1 MKRIWLI
8 AWSTYKQ
15 RVRSGSFL
23 MLTLGLP
30 VLMVVAGAIPFFTE
44 GFGDE
49 LPVVGVIDQTGQ
61 LTLVQEVAVD
71 EQTLQLKAYT
81 EPVQAQEAYQ
91 QGEIG
96 GYLVIPSGYFEGEQV
111 RYYAEESPNAFLN
124 QGLQIFMR
132 RAMLPQA
139 PEWALER
146 LDDPM
151 NRTFVNLRTGE
162 SVQEGPALIV
172 RIATPAVLAVLMGL
186 ALLFTSS
193 QMGAAVVREKDQRAM
208 EMIITSIKTSQL
220 VTGKV
225 LGMTLLSLTQLAIWG
240 TGVVIAIGLLLTG
253 DVDLTG
259 ISIPWNVLF
268 WAVALGIPGYF
279 LYAVAAAGLG
289 IIAGDTQQAQQLAG
303 FLGFLGMLPLWLA
316 GVLLEAPNSA
326 VAVGLSLFPFT
337 GPIFSLF
344 RMSLTEVPLWQLVTC
359 FGILVV
365 SLFAGI
371 WAVTRIFRAAMLM
384 YGQALRPRDL
394 WRALK
399 QA

>member
-1 MKRIWLI
+1 MKKIWLI

-23 MLTLGLP
+23 MLTFGLP
-30 VLMVVAGAIPFFTE
+30 VLMVIAGAIPFFTE
-44 GFGDE
+44 GFGDA
-49 LPVVGVIDQTGQ
+49 LPVVGVVDQTGQ
-61 LTLVQEVAVD
+61 LALVQEIGVEDQSLRLIAFD
-71 EQTLQLKAYT
+71 E
-81 EPVQAQEAYQ
+81 PSQAQEAYQ

-96 GYLVIPSGYFEGEQV
+96 GYLVIPSGYFEGEQA
-111 RYYAEESPNAFLN
+111 RYYAKESPNAFLN
-124 QGLQIFMR
+124 SGLQIFMR

-139 PEWALER
+139 PEWTLER

-151 NRTFVNLRTGE
+151 NRTFVSLDTGE
-162 SVQEGPALIV
+162 SVQEGPALIL
-172 RIATPAVLAVLMGL
+172 RIATPAVLAILMAL
-186 ALLFTSS
+186 ALFFTSS

-240 TGVVIAIGLLLTG
+240 TGVLIATILLLTG

-268 WAVALGIPGYF
+268 WAVLLGIPGYF
-279 LYAVAAAGLG
+279 LYAVTAAGLG

-303 FLGFLGMLPLWLA
+303 FLGFIGMSPLWLA

-326 VAVGLSLFPFT
+326 TAVGLSLFPFT

-359 FGILVV
+359 FGILVL
-365 SLFAGI
+365 SLLAGI

-384 YGQALRPRDL
+384 YGQALRPREI

>member
-1 MKRIWLI
+1 MKKIWLI

-23 MLTLGLP
+23 TLTLGLL
-30 VLMVVAGAIPFFTE
+30 VLMVIAGAIPFFME

-49 LPVVGVIDQTGQ
+49 LPVVGVVDQTGQ
-61 LTLVQEVAVD
+61 LSFVQEVAVD

-81 EPVQAQEAYQ
+81 EPVQAREAYQ

-96 GYLVIPSGYFEGEQV
+96 GYLVIPSGYFEGEQA

>member
-1 MKRIWLI
+1 MKKIWLI

-23 MLTLGLP
+23 TLTLGLP
-30 VLMVVAGAIPFFTE
+30 VLMVIAGAIPFFME

-49 LPVVGVIDQTGQ
+49 LPVVGVVDQTGQ
-61 LTLVQEVAVD
+61 LSFVQEVAVD

-81 EPVQAQEAYQ
+81 EPVQAREAYQ

-96 GYLVIPSGYFEGEQV
+96 GYLVIPSGYFEGEQA

-151 NRTFVNLRTGE
+151 YRTFVNLRTGE